1 MTLSNTKT
9 QKPFCGK
16 KVRIQLSAAFVHN
29 SPVDWCAETSDCE
42 MASNYDPILLE
53 YYLSQK
59 ATPDFF

>member
-29 SPVDWCAETSDCE
+29 SPVEVRG
-42 MASNYDPILLE
+42 NGFKL
-53 YYLSQK
+53 
-59 ATPDFF
+59 

>member
-29 SPVDWCAETSDCE
+29 SPVEVRETSDCE